1 MLAAMTVPERTGATK
16 FILTLG
22 GKADRPMM
30 RAVTAWFRQ
39 ESGSVKKV
47 IGNNPFN
54 IRPWW
59 ASYLA
64 DGRRVVPGNGLQ
76 DMGFLTFPTLEIG
89 FQAAAVVLL
98 KGGASFGYGHVVA
111 SLRRGD
117 EVGFLANL
125 ALSSW
130 CATHYGVDPRSDKN
144 HLVALFNQ
152 IPA

>member
-1 MLAAMTVPERTGATK
+1 MLAAMTLPERAGATK

-22 GKADRPMM
+22 GVADMPMM

-39 ESGSVKKV
+39 ESGSVSRV

-54 IRPWW
+54 IRPG
-59 ASYLA
+59 AATYLSN
-64 DGRRVVPGNGLQ
+64 GTREVTGNGI
-76 DMGFLTFPTLEIG
+76 FLTFPTLAIG
-89 FQAAAVVLL
+89 FQAAAVVL
-98 KGGASFGYGHVVA
+98 KSSGATYGYDHAIA

-117 EVGFLANL
+117 EIGFLANL

-130 CATHYGVDPRSDKN
+130 CATHYGVDPRSTQN
-144 HLVALFNQ
+144 HLVALFSQ